1 MHWFKTKI
9 SIVRSLPCSNRLS
22 QLQNPWKDGRIAWLC
37 TFSASSQCIDSK
49 NWLVPIPMK
58 TSGLKHDGDSDCFL
72 MLYASYK
79 GNDQH
84 DSPSIIQR
92 RISVAE
98 AEVAATHLA
107 SSTPHCFCQ
116 ALQSYLCFCHT
127 KIWWTDVHA
136 LPEIRKL
143 ANNH

>member
-1 MHWFKTKI
+1 
-9 SIVRSLPCSNRLS
+9 
-22 QLQNPWKDGRIAWLC
+22 
-37 TFSASSQCIDSK
+37 
-49 NWLVPIPMK
+49 MK

-98 AEVAATHLA
+98 VAATHLA

-116 ALQSYLCFCHT
+116 ALASCIQRFDGQTCM
-127 KIWWTDVHA
+127 
-136 LPEIRKL
+136 EISKSG
-143 ANNH
+143 